1 MAFQWKGHKD
11 IWKGEGIYHLTF
23 AVAGRRPLLGVVKG
37 LSAEEIDHVAR
48 RAGGTEDGSTLPWDV
63 SYPDYV
69 AAVKD
74 TAWVELTALGKAV
87 ERDISNYDLHHPGVV
102 VCCKRIMDNHLH
114 VVLWVKNDT
123 GKSILQLAHGLRIGL
138 THIAQDMGVWP
149 KMPPVVPQVPMPPA
163 PMPGVTQELMPGVT
177 RPTDMNAKTG
187 RPADLN
193 AACPA
198 DMDAARP
205 ADMNAARP
213 ADMSAACP
221 EIMSTAASMAGGVDM
236 RRACHAQP
244 GAGLLLDKPFVRTL
258 ARKGQLRTMIDYV
271 RLNPYRKWMMR
282 IHPEL
287 FTLHHDTRV
296 AGLRFRSMGNHWL
309 LQWPMKQMVECS
321 RSTTQT
327 DWDAQLE
334 AVLHEAET
342 GIVTYTAAV
351 SDGEKYIARKVR
363 EAGFPLVVLLK
374 DGFPAE
380 GSEAMRYFKPG
391 GIYFEA
397 CAHGRL
403 LLLEAY
409 GETYRDARV
418 VTATENTL
426 RMKAEAKHIAYSPLP
441 MGSRRWRFVAGNEM
455 VRLIITHNA

>member
-1 MAFQWKGHKD
+1 MAFKWKGHKD

-37 LSAEEIDHVAR
+37 LTAEEIDHATQMTVG
-48 RAGGTEDGSTLPWDV
+48 AGERPPQTWDV
-63 SYPDYV
+63 GNPAYV
-69 AAVKD
+69 DAVKD
-74 TAWVELTALGKAV
+74 TAWVELTDLGKAV
-87 ERDISNYDLHHPGVV
+87 ERDIANYDLHHPGVT

-114 VVLWVKNDT
+114 VVLWVKADM

-149 KMPPVVPQVPMPPA
+149 KMPPVPPVPDSEPPVPPVPD
-163 PMPGVTQELMPGVT
+163 VT
-177 RPTDMNAKTG
+177 RP
-187 RPADLN
+187 ADT
-193 AACPA
+193 
-198 DMDAARP
+198 
-205 ADMNAARP
+205 NAARP
-213 ADMSAACP
+213 AGMNAAHP
-221 EIMSTAASMAGGVDM
+221 ADIRTAAGKAGGVDM

-282 IHPEL
+282 LHPEL
-287 FTLHHDTRV
+287 FTLHHDTWV
-296 AGLRFRSMGNHWL
+296 AGLRLRSMGNHWL
-309 LQWPMKQMVECS
+309 LHWPMKQMVECS

-327 DWDAQLE
+327 DWDALLQG
-334 AVLHEAET
+334 VLHEAEA
-342 GIVTYTAAV
+342 GAVTYTAAV

-391 GIYFEA
+391 GTYFEA
-397 CAHGRL
+397 CSQGRL

-418 VTATENTL
+418 VVATENTL
-426 RMKAEAKHIAYSPLP
+426 RRKAEAKHMTYSPLP
-441 MGSRRWRFVAGNEM
+441 MDSRRWRFVAGNEM
-455 VRLIITHNA
+455 VRLMIMHNA